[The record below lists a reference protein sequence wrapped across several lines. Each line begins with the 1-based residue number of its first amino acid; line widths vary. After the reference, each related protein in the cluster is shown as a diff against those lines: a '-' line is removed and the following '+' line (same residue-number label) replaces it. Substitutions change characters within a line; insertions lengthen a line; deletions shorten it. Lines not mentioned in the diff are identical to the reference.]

1 MRQSRFPLRLNVGF
15 VLTLPLGDSR
25 EVPFEFSKITLAPEL
40 EMSDFKGQTRFGRA
54 RQGILLQGDF
64 EAWINQECNRCLE
77 PFPYRIST
85 YVEELY
91 ALDERNAT
99 ESGLILPQDGNIDLA
114 PIVREYLTMEIP
126 IQPICKPDCKGLC
139 PECGQNLNQGTCIHR
154 QATQPRL

>member
-15 VLTLPLGDSR
+15 VLSLPLGESR

-64 EAWINQECNRCLE
+64 EAWINQECTRCLE

-85 YVEELY
+85 HVEELY
-91 ALDERNAT
+91 ALDESNVT

-139 PECGQNLNQGTCIHR
+139 PECGQNLNQGICSHR
-154 QATQPRL
+154 QET